1 MWIPAR
7 LDLCP
12 ECGAYRD
19 ETTPPQPNRTYD
31 LLLTLTV
38 GGVLLAAL
46 VILAIRSPLPVDPD
60 PSSSLLA
67 PEAFPTPTPTPWP
80 TPTPLPQPTPTP
92 LPRPTPTP
100 FNPILV
106 AATPTPVPTATP
118 IPLPTPTPNSR
129 TFELR
134 DRILLE
140 YRSQLDRNYPFAMPG
155 EQVTLNTL
163 NGDEEQGEILRM
175 EEEQILL
182 STGRGEIRIP
192 YRKLDPASRI
202 RVDRREREAQ
212 LEEKALE
219 EVIRRLREN

>member
-1 MWIPAR
+1 
-7 LDLCP
+7 
-12 ECGAYRD
+12 
-19 ETTPPQPNRTYD
+19 
-31 LLLTLTV
+31 
-38 GGVLLAAL
+38 
-46 VILAIRSPLPVDPD
+46 
-60 PSSSLLA
+60 
-67 PEAFPTPTPTPWP
+67 
-80 TPTPLPQPTPTP
+80 
-92 LPRPTPTP
+92 
-100 FNPILV
+100 
-106 AATPTPVPTATP
+106 
-118 IPLPTPTPNSR
+118 
-129 TFELR
+129 
-134 DRILLE
+134 LE